1 VLDDQ
6 SLAAQ
11 FPTLSAMTYLN
22 TAAEGI
28 PPLVVGQALQ
38 EYFHDH
44 QRGMAGRDA
53 HFAKHLLLRQRAA
66 KLLRVETDDVAIC
79 SCTSEAMN
87 LVRMALRLKEG
98 DEVIINDLEF
108 PSSVTPW
115 LPPNSPAT
123 IKLWKARDGALR
135 LDDLIPLLSPRTRF
149 IAFSWVSFYNGYRQH
164 LNPIVEAVRK
174 HSPAL
179 VAVDVTQGI
188 GRVPLEDAPVDLF
201 VSSTHKWLV
210 STHGGGI
217 VAIPKASRDR
227 WTVPAGGWFNI
238 ANAFDA
244 DRFQHAVVKVG
255 AAGFSVGMPNF
266 PAIYAIAAGTGY
278 IADIGVETID
288 QATRPLV
295 QLAHAELR
303 KLPLEVITPD
313 DPSTLSGIIAFR
325 HPAAEKINQHLVKNN
340 VHLMCQAGRM
350 RISIHGYNRPK
361 DIQNL
366 ITHLREALNHV

>member
-1 VLDDQ
+1 MLDDK
-6 SLAAQ
+6 SLAEQ
-11 FPTLSAMTYLN
+11 FPTLQTMTYLN

-53 HFAKHLLLRQRAA
+53 HFARHLLLRRRAGQ
-66 KLLRVETDDVAIC
+66 LLHVEADDVAIC

-115 LPPNSPAT
+115 LTPNSPAT
-123 IKLWKARDGALR
+123 IRLWKARDGALR
-135 LDDLIPLLSPRTRF
+135 LEDLTPLLSPRTRF

-164 LNPIVEAVRK
+164 LRPIIDAIRK

-179 VAVDVTQGI
+179 IAVDVTQGL
-188 GRVPLEDAPVDLF
+188 GRVPLEDAPADLF
-201 VSSTHKWLV
+201 VSSTHKWIV

-244 DRFQHAVVKVG
+244 DRFQQAVVKPG
-255 AAGFSVGMPNF
+255 APGFAVGMPNF
-266 PAIYAIAAGTGY
+266 PAVYAIAAGVGY
-278 IADIGVETID
+278 ITDIGVQVID
-288 QATRPLV
+288 NAARPLV
-295 QLAHAELR
+295 QYAHAELR

-313 DPSTLSGIIAFR
+313 DESTLSGIIAFR
-325 HPAAEKINQHLVKNN
+325 HPAAEKINQHLLKNN

-350 RISIHGYNRPK
+350 RISIHGYNRQK
-361 DIQNL
+361 DIQTL
-366 ITHLREALNHV
+366 ITCLREALNHV